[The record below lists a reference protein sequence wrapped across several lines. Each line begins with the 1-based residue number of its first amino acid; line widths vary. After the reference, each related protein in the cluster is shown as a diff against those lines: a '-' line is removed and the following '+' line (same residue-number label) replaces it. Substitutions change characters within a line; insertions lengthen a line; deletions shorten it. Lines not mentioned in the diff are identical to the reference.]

1 MKKVVAVQRLKQSLF
16 IVLCVSMVLI
26 MSPGCSRKDT
36 AVQNEADSRLR
47 VVTTLFPLY
56 DFARTIAGDRARV
69 TLLLPPG
76 VEPHSFEPRPD
87 DIVRIGKSGLFV
99 FTSPVMEP
107 WAAAIIKGGDRQT
120 LRVVE
125 AGAGVSYLNAATDD
139 DHDHGGHQHSGNL
152 DPHIWLDF
160 GNDQLMTDNI
170 LAGFVAAD
178 PANADYYR
186 GKAATLKQ
194 RLKHLDLQYRDGLTS
209 CASRTLL
216 HGGHYTFGYLARRY
230 DLKYRSLSGVSSE
243 AEPSAARMAGMV
255 RDIRQSG
262 ARYLFAE
269 ELLSPRLS
277 EILATE
283 AGVAVLKL
291 HGAHSLGRD
300 DFQRGM
306 TFFDLMEAN
315 LDNLKKGLACR
326 GK

>member
-1 MKKVVAVQRLKQSLF
+1 VKKVVAVQRLKLTL
-16 IVLCVSMVLI
+16 IYLLCFGMVLTI
-26 MSPGCSRKDT
+26 FPGCSRKDT
-36 AVQNEADSRLR
+36 AVQDEADGQLR

-99 FTSPVMEP
+99 FTSRVMEP
-107 WAAAIIKGGDRQT
+107 WAAAISKGGDRQT
-120 LRVVE
+120 PRVVE
-125 AGAGVSYLNAATDD
+125 AGTGVSYMNATTD
-139 DHDHGGHQHSGNL
+139 DHDHGDHQHSGNL

-170 LAGFVAAD
+170 LAGFVTAD

-186 GKAATLKQ
+186 GNAAALKQ
-194 RLKHLDLQYRDGLTS
+194 KLKHLDQQYRNGLTS
-209 CASRTLL
+209 CASRILL

-230 DLKYRSLSGVSSE
+230 DLNYRSLSGVSSE
-243 AEPSAARMAGMV
+243 AEPSAARMAGMI

-306 TFFDLMEAN
+306 SFFDLMEAN